1 MQDYSLLSIFP
12 KYVQNLWVWIC
23 SAVFIISQTYCM
35 NVWQETL
42 AASQQA
48 LDTGQQVQEI
58 KPDSQ
63 QALDIKPVSQH
74 ELEAKLPSQQEL
86 AIKPP
91 SQHAVDDVAPGEE
104 VTGTTEVQKVSDASD
119 ESIVM
124 QPTDNQKTD
133 TKPDDNLDN
142 ISLPPPSPEI

>member
-1 MQDYSLLSIFP
+1 M
-12 KYVQNLWVWIC
+12 
-23 SAVFIISQTYCM
+23 
-35 NVWQETL
+35 
-42 AASQQA
+42 
-48 LDTGQQVQEI
+48 QEI